1 MTDLRYACRMFARN
15 PGFTAV
21 AVLTLVLG
29 IGANSAIFSVVNAV
43 LLRPLPYA
51 DPDALVMLW
60 EHNFPRDRP
69 TNVVSPANYLAWKD
83 SSRSFTDMVAIGTSD
98 DNLTGAGDPVKL
110 SAHTLNGDLFGLL
123 GVGAALGRTFTDDE
137 YAPGGEPVVVVSHD
151 LWHTRFG
158 GDPDLVGRAVVLDG
172 RPWTVVGVMPDGF
185 GLLDERIDLW
195 KAMPFDASARTPEGR
210 WLRVVARL
218 APGVSLT
225 QTRAEMTA
233 IAQRLVERFPDFN
246 TGWGVNVVPLHEQMV
261 GAVKPALLVLLGAV
275 GCVLL
280 IACANVAHLLLARS
294 ATRRHELAV
303 RAALGASRARLVR
316 QLLVESLLLAGLGG
330 LIAVGLAA
338 WGTDA
343 IIALAGERAPI
354 PRTAEVELD
363 TTVVAFTLV
372 VTLLTGLLFGLAPA
386 WTVSRAPLEG
396 VMRQASRGAGEA
408 RSSRRLRNSLIV
420 AEVALALMLLV
431 AAGLMLKSFRGLLE
445 QEPGFRPQQV
455 LTLKVSLPTS
465 RYPEGHQRVAFFE
478 QLLARLEGLP
488 GVRAAG
494 ANPWLPLDGMGAA
507 TSFTVDG
514 RPEPPAG
521 QRPVTDV
528 RFVTG
533 RYFSAMGIPLL
544 RGRLF
549 DGLDGEDGRRVLIV
563 SEAMVRQLF
572 PDEDPLGKRLHI
584 SWNGEGPDEIVGVVG
599 DVKHS
604 GLDVEPRPMI
614 YWPHRRDPFPFFT
627 VAVRSDAAAAADL
640 SAATIAEVHAMDPD
654 LPVFGVRPMDDIVGA
669 SVAQPRLTMALLLV
683 FAALAAVLAAI
694 GIYGLLTYWV
704 SQRTRE
710 IGIRI
715 AIGAD
720 PQRVM
725 RLVLGQSLAL
735 IGLGLGLGIAG
746 AIALSRVLDSL
757 LFEVSATDPA
767 TLVTVSG
774 LMLAVG
780 LVACYAPAR
789 RATRIDPAVALRA
802 E

>member
-60 EHNFPRDRP
+60 EQNFPRDRP

-123 GVGAALGRTFTDDE
+123 GVSAALGRTFTDDE

-151 LWHTRFG
+151 LWHARFG

-343 IIALAGERAPI
+343 IVALAGERAPI
-354 PRTAEVELD
+354 PRTVEVELD

-408 RSSRRLRNSLIV
+408 RRSRRLRNSLIV

-465 RYPEGHQRVAFFE
+465 RYQEGHQRVAFFE

-528 RFVTG
+528 RFVAG

-549 DGLDGEDGRRVLIV
+549 EGLDGEGGRRVLIV

-614 YWPHRRDPFPFFT
+614 CWPHRRDPFPFFT
-627 VAVRSDAAAAADL
+627 VAVRSDAAVDL
-640 SAATIAEVHAMDPD
+640 SAAIIAEVHAMDPD
-654 LPVFGVRPMDDIVGA
+654 LPVYDVRPMDTIVAA
-669 SVAQPRLTMALLLV
+669 SVAQPRLTMALLVV
-683 FAALAAVLAAI
+683 FAALAAMLAAV

-720 PQRVM
+720 PRRVM

-746 AIALSRVLDSL
+746 AMALSRVLDSL

-774 LMLAVG
+774 LMLALG
-780 LVACYAPAR
+780 LVACYTPAR
-789 RATRIDPAVALRA
+789 RATRIDPALALRA

>member
-1 MTDLRYACRMFARN
+1 MTDLRYALRMLRKN
-15 PGFTAV
+15 PGFAAV
-21 AVLTLVLG
+21 ALLTLVLG

-51 DPDALVMLW
+51 EPDDLVILW

-83 SSRSFTDMVAIGTSD
+83 SNRSFAGMVAIGTSD

-110 SAHTLNGDLFGLL
+110 NAHTLNGDLFELL
-123 GVGAALGRTFTDDE
+123 GVGVQLGRTFTAGD
-137 YAPGGEPVVVVSHD
+137 YAPGGEPVVIVSHD
-151 LWHTRFG
+151 LWQTRFG
-158 GDPDLVGRAVVLDG
+158 GDSDLLGRAIVLDD

-185 GLLDERIDLW
+185 GFIDERIDLW
-195 KAMPFDASARTPEGR
+195 RPMPFGADARTPEGR
-210 WLRVVARL
+210 WLRVAGRL

-225 QTRAEMTA
+225 QARAEMTA

-246 TGWGVNVVPLHEQMV
+246 TGWGVNVVPLHEQMI
-261 GAVKPALLVLLGAV
+261 GAVKPALLLLLGAV
-275 GCVLL
+275 GFVLL

-294 ATRRHELAV
+294 ATRQHELAV

-330 LIAVGLAA
+330 LLAVGLAA

-354 PRTAEVELD
+354 PRAAEVELD
-363 TTVVAFTLV
+363 ATVVAFTLV

-386 WTVSRAPLEG
+386 WTVSRSSLEG
-396 VMRQASRGAGEA
+396 VMRQGARGPSEA
-408 RSSRRLRNSLIV
+408 RRGRRLRNSLIV

-431 AAGLMLKSFRGLLE
+431 AAGLMLTSFRRLLE

-494 ANPWLPLDGMGAA
+494 ANPWLPLDGMGAG

-544 RGRLF
+544 QGRLF
-549 DGLDGEDGRRVLIV
+549 EGLDGEDGRRVLIV
-563 SEAMVRQLF
+563 SRAMVQQLF
-572 PDEDPLGKRLHI
+572 PSEDPLGKRLHI
-584 SWNGEGPDEIVGVVG
+584 SWDGEGPDEIVGVVG
-599 DVKHS
+599 DVKHA
-604 GLDVEPRPMI
+604 GLDVEPRPMV
-614 YWPHRRDPFPFFT
+614 YWPHRRDAFPFFT
-627 VAVRSDAAAAADL
+627 IVVRSDAAATANLGAA
-640 SAATIAEVHAMDPD
+640 AIAEVHAMDPD
-654 LPVFGVRPMDDIVGA
+654 LPVFGVRLMEDIVGA
-669 SVAQPRLTMALLLV
+669 SVAQPRLTMALLLA
-683 FAALAAVLAAI
+683 FAALAAMLAAV

-735 IGLGLGLGIAG
+735 IGLGLGLGMAG
-746 AIALSRVLDSL
+746 AITLSRVLDSL

-774 LMLAVG
+774 LMLALG

-789 RATRIDPAVALRA
+789 RATRIDPALALRA